1 MILALVKEGLVPFLT
16 WESDVT
22 HLVPFLTELPRS
34 VARRCVF
41 NCDTS
46 DIFEVHRILDGHMA
60 IAGNIPL
67 STMCVGTPHEVE
79 KYCAKLFDVLKPGG
93 GYLLSPA
100 LGIPDEARPENV
112 HAMINYA
119 HKYGKY

>member
-1 MILALVKEGLVPFLT
+1 MIYAFVKEGLIPFLT

-22 HLVPFLTELPRS
+22 HLIPFLTELPRS

-46 DIFEVHRILDGHMA
+46 DIFQAKKLLDGHMC

-67 STMCVGTPHEVE
+67 STMCVGTPHDVE
-79 KYCAKLFDVLKPGG
+79 KYCAKLFEVLKPGG
-93 GYLLSPA
+93 GYLLNPA
-100 LGIPDEARPENV
+100 LGIPDEAKPENV
-112 HAMINYA
+112 HAMIQYA
-119 HKYGKY
+119 RKYGK